1 MLARLLKILNS
12 NRSLG
17 TKPVATLQTPDSE
30 SFWRQLASRHN
41 VWLPDLDRLKDV
53 PLERLDAIAKTLIRS
68 AERTALVQG
77 VGLGFGGAATVLPD
91 AGFLSAIILRL
102 AQRLCLLYGIDSQD
116 AAERAEMWKA
126 VAAAAGLDYG
136 KEFAEKHVLKKF
148 APQIAERLA
157 PRVASE
163 TAGKWAA
170 RLVPV
175 ASSALGGALNFSL
188 VRAWGRRMQRDFR
201 ERYLAAQSDMLDAGI
216 SRSTPDTSAI

>member
-1 MLARLLKILNS
+1 MLTSLLKIRNS
-12 NRSLG
+12 NRSSG

-30 SFWRQLASRHN
+30 SFWRQLAARHN

-77 VGLGFGGAATVLPD
+77 VGLSFGGSATVLPD

-102 AQRLCLLYGIDSQD
+102 AQRLCLLYGIESHD
-116 AAERAEMWKA
+116 AADRAEMWKA

-148 APQIAERLA
+148 APQIAERIA
-157 PRVASE
+157 PRASAQ

-188 VRAWGRRMQRDFR
+188 VRTWGRRMQRDFR
-201 ERYLAAQSDMLDAGI
+201 ERYLAAQSNLLDAGI
-216 SRSTPDTSAI
+216 PHSTPDTSAI